1 MSCKHWNENWV
12 AHLYDELST
21 EEERALQAHL
31 SDCASCRTQMAELAD
46 TRQMVRDAS
55 PVVPAT
61 PPVMVLRPKRLFQP
75 LWAYAAGAASALLLF
90 AAGLVAGY
98 QLPLT
103 QRPEHPASTAAQPP
117 TSGVMPAASG
127 PEITQEQLDLILRR
141 LEQLEGSAQSRP
153 SDGDRSDAA
162 IQQALLTR
170 DQFAE
175 ELQRMERRSDVKR
188 ARDFE
193 FLLDEITAAELR
205 TGAYLDETRQA
216 LHIVAV
222 QNDPRFRER

>member
-21 EEERALQAHL
+21 EEERALNAHL
-31 SDCASCRTQMAELAD
+31 ADCADCRAQMAQLAES
-46 TRQMVRDAS
+46 RQMLRDAS
-55 PVVPAT
+55 PIVPAT

-103 QRPEHPASTAAQPP
+103 QRGEQPVITTAQPPASTA
-117 TSGVMPAASG
+117 MPASTG
-127 PEITQEQLDLILRR
+127 QEVTQEYLDMILRR
-141 LEQLEGSAQSRP
+141 LEQLERDAQSQP
-153 SDGDRSDAA
+153 SDGGRSEVAV
-162 IQQALLTR
+162 QQAFMTR
-170 DQFAE
+170 NQFDEA
-175 ELQRMERRSDVKR
+175 LQLAERRSALER

-193 FLLDEITAAELR
+193 FLLDEITAAEQR